1 MHRLII
7 APPHII
13 TAPALATA
21 VTALLVGAQWGC
33 RLGVAHRF
41 LHPPVRP
48 ALVVADAQDTANV
61 SARNVSSLRSFLL
74 VFLSL
79 SLIIIH
85 TTIHIPLSNYYVK
98 LRQTALLASHPPP
111 YTPTRFPSQQQ
122 TRPIKIVAAQLP
134 RPLTTRHANPPIPL
148 RRLYCA
154 IAQQRPSD
162 NLPLPRRCCCCCVIA
177 RALCWHPA
185 SPQRPTTPLCLCL
198 PRLVASQAIWRGLF
212 VFAGQYKALVAS
224 AAVTLAPRLSRTHP
238 QHQ

>member
-1 MHRLII
+1 MGFFSSCTASSLHRLII

-98 LRQTALLASHPPP
+98 LRQTALLASHPPIHAHALP
-111 YTPTRFPSQQQ
+111 QPTADETHQDRCRPTAPSTHDKTRQSAYTTPTAILRHRPAAAFRQPAAAEALLLLLCDCARALLAPCQPSK
-122 TRPIKIVAAQLP
+122 T
-134 RPLTTRHANPPIPL
+134 N
-148 RRLYCA
+148 Y
-154 IAQQRPSD
+154 SS
-162 NLPLPRRCCCCCVIA
+162 LPLPSETCC
-177 RALCWHPA
+177 
-185 SPQRPTTPLCLCL
+185 
-198 PRLVASQAIWRGLF
+198 
-212 VFAGQYKALVAS
+212 
-224 AAVTLAPRLSRTHP
+224 
-238 QHQ
+238 